1 MCLIINSGSAKSHD
15 LQVSLVT
22 EGCLCVTVR
31 LHCSLTMGYSE
42 LAGPAAYLTMC
53 RLPYRQPYSTQTIT
67 LYSTIVPPPTA
78 LSVCAGYHRKLLLLI
93 CRKIPMFQQLREL
106 KLTNSH
112 TNIPIRCPNKCVSFS
127 NGAIQLGGHSEVNQT
142 EHKQMLTGQSQLNS
156 SSFTQFDVCIVR
168 Q

>member
-1 MCLIINSGSAKSHD
+1 MINNLLKFMCLIINSGSAKSHD

-93 CRKIPMFQQLREL
+93 CRNAL
-106 KLTNSH
+106 KNPNVLATKRTKTYKFTYKH
-112 TNIPIRCPNKCVSFS
+112 TNTVS
-127 NGAIQLGGHSEVNQT
+127 Q
-142 EHKQMLTGQSQLNS
+142 
-156 SSFTQFDVCIVR
+156 
-168 Q
+168 